1 VVFNF
6 NAPEASGTHTISATC
21 DGCTNTAT
29 KPVDV
34 KVDGLK
40 PIPPSGL
47 YALYETDGSVIGAVK
62 SRHESNHYLTPTAA
76 NKLLVIAIN
85 YHHLYPKDPVLHIND
100 ASLMWGGKFDIYG
113 TWKGKHAEH
122 QRGTVVDIRA
132 NTRTGAIPSTN
143 FVNFEKFARF
153 AGADP
158 YLENQGTD
166 LQHYH
171 LRLLNRRE

>member
-1 VVFNF
+1 
-6 NAPEASGTHTISATC
+6 
-21 DGCTNTAT
+21 
-29 KPVDV
+29 VDV
-34 KVDGLK
+34 KVSGLK

-62 SRHESNHYLTPTAA
+62 NRHESNHYLTPTAA
-76 NKLLVIAIN
+76 NRLLAIAIN
-85 YHHLYPKDPVLHIND
+85 YHHLYPRDPVLHLND
-100 ASLMWGGKFDIYG
+100 AGLMWGGVFDIYG
-113 TWKGKHAEH
+113 TWKGKHVEH
-122 QRGTVVDIRA
+122 RRGTVVDIRA
-132 NTRTGAIPSTN
+132 NTRTGTIPSTN

-153 AGADP
+153 SGADP